1 MNKSKVWA
9 ETNAFQRLFLA
20 IIKTISHVFTKNI
33 LQTKLLLTVSYPL
46 CEMVFFDLFDCFD
59 STNKTYF

>member
-9 ETNAFQRLFLA
+9 ETNAFQRLLLA
-20 IIKTISHVFTKNI
+20 IIKNISHVFIKNI
-33 LQTKLLLTVSYPL
+33 LQTKLLLTVSNPFS
-46 CEMVFFDLFDCFD
+46 EMVFFDLYDCFD